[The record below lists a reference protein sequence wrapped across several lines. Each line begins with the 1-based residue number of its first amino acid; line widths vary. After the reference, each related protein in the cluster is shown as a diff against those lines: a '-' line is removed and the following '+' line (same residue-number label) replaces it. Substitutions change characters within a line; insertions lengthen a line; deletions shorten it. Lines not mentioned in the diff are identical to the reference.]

1 MHSIHMNKFVAI
13 SALLFGALM
22 LGGSAHAAKVAG
34 VTLDDT
40 MTVGEQS
47 LALNGAGIRKKL
59 FIKLYVGSLY
69 TVEAGSSAAD
79 IVAADAPMAIRLNLI
94 SNLLTREKMVAALM
108 DGFQKSTGGD
118 LAPIQ
123 AGIDQLVSVL
133 PEKFESGTAMTLAY
147 EPGVGTHLMD
157 GDASV
162 SVIEGLEFKQ
172 ALFGIWLSD
181 KPAQKSLK
189 KAMLGN

>member
-1 MHSIHMNKFVAI
+1 MHSISMNKFVAI
-13 SALLFGALM
+13 SALVLGALM
-22 LGGSAHAAKVAG
+22 FGGSAYATKVAG

-40 MTVGEQS
+40 MMVGEQS

-69 TVEAGSSAAD
+69 TAEASSNAAD
-79 IVAADAPMAIRLNLI
+79 IVAADAPMAIRLNLV
-94 SNLLTREKMVAALM
+94 SNLLTRKKMVGALT
-108 DGFQKSTGGD
+108 DGFKNSTGGNV
-118 LAPIQ
+118 APIQ
-123 AGIDQLVSVL
+123 AGIDQLVAVL
-133 PEKFESGTAMTLAY
+133 PEKLESGSAMTLAY

-157 GDASV
+157 GDKSI

-189 KAMLGN
+189 KAMLGK

>member
-1 MHSIHMNKFVAI
+1 MHSISINKFVAI
-13 SALLFGALM
+13 SALVFSALM
-22 LGGSAHAAKVAG
+22 FAGSVHATKVAG

-40 MTVGEQS
+40 MMVGEQS

-69 TVEAGSSAAD
+69 TAEAGSAAD
-79 IVAADAPMAIRLNLI
+79 IVAGDAPMAIRLNLV
-94 SNLLTREKMVAALM
+94 SNLLTRKKMVSALM
-108 DGFQKSTGGD
+108 DGFEKSTGGN

-123 AGIDQLVSVL
+123 AGIDQLVAVL

-147 EPGVGTHLMD
+147 EPGVGTHLME
-157 GDASV
+157 GDQSI

-189 KAMLGN
+189 KAMLGQ